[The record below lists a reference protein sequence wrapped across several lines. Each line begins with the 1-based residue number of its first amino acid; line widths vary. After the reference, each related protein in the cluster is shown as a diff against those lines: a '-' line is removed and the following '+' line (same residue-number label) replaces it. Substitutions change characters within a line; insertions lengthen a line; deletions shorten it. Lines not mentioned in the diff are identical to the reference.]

1 MKKKDL
7 AMRLA
12 ILAVLMIVVAVMV
25 FAEIGIATAFD
36 MRFDGLTYME
46 YVHEFYSI
54 PWHFML
60 ALVLFVIAQ
69 VVGSEAVYRAWKSCQ
84 KD

>member
-1 MKKKDL
+1 MKKGWIV
-7 AMRLA
+7 RLA
-12 ILAVLMIVVAVMV
+12 ILAVMLIIVAVMV

-36 MRFDGLTYME
+36 IRYDGLTYIE
-46 YVHEFYSI
+46 YIQQFYTV

-60 ALVLFVIAQ
+60 ALGFFVIVA
-69 VVGSEAVYRAWKSCQ
+69 VVAMESVYRAIESRC

>member
-1 MKKKDL
+1 MKKGWIV
-7 AMRLA
+7 RLA
-12 ILAVLMIVVAVMV
+12 ILVVMLIIVAVMV

-46 YVHEFYSI
+46 YVRQFYTV

-60 ALVLFVIAQ
+60 ALGLFVIVT
-69 VVGSEAVYRAWKSCQ
+69 VVAMESIYRALESKS